1 MKKIII
7 ATIFSAMALFAM
19 PNDEIELMVA
29 AKAAQKKAVV
39 LATME
44 LKGEKKEKFG
54 KLYDEYQE
62 KLFKLKVKNF
72 DLIGEYAQ
80 NYDNLTNDKAD
91 KLIKKWLKDRVG
103 RELSRKDI
111 KHYNRIINALLKTDA
126 IMKKIDKEV
135 SLWNSKKYP
144 MG

>member
-62 KLFKLKVKNF
+62 KLFKLKIKNF

-91 KLIKKWLKDRVG
+91 KLIKKWLKDRD
-103 RELSRKDI
+103 EQI
-111 KHYNRIINALLKTDA
+111 ALD
-126 IMKKIDKEV
+126 
-135 SLWNSKKYP
+135 KKYIKKFRKILDSSEVKIFSNWT
-144 MG
+144 